1 MKTLAV
7 LAAALAI
14 SLVSAGTA
22 SAQRF
27 SGGSVSETRIT
38 TDAYGNKRSVT
49 RIRNSDGSVTD
60 TRIGTDAYGNK
71 RSITRRTTDEG
82 GLTCQ
87 TITRR
92 VKNASG
98 DTASRTERRCAADF

>member
-14 SLVSAGTA
+14 SLASAGAA

-27 SGGSVSETRIT
+27 GGSCVSETRT
-38 TDAYGNKRSVT
+38 STDAWGNKRTVT
-49 RIRNSDGSVTD
+49 RVRNSDGSVTD
-60 TRIGTDAYGNK
+60 TRSGTDAYGNQ
-71 RSITRRTTDEG
+71 RSVTRRTADEG

-87 TITRR
+87 TVTRR
-92 VKNASG
+92 IKNASG
-98 DTASRTERRCAADF
+98 QSASRTERRCAADY

>member
-1 MKTLAV
+1 MKTIAV

-14 SLVSAGTA
+14 SLVSAGAA

-27 SGGSVSETRIT
+27 AGSSVSETRTI
-38 TDAYGNKRSVT
+38 TDAYGNKQSVT
-49 RIRNSDGSVTD
+49 RVRNPDGSVTD

-71 RSITRRTTDEG
+71 RSVTRRTTDEG

-92 VKNASG
+92 IKNASG
-98 DTASRTERRCAADF
+98 DTASRTVRRCAADY